1 MLRILIKAG
10 LGVALCCAAPA
21 MAAPAAPAADPARI
35 AAAER
40 LLDAMHYDRQVDRTL
55 EAVTAQIDRSIDT
68 ELKNGLTETLPPD
81 VVNKIKG
88 IAATHMQAVFKEHG
102 PELKRGTA
110 LIYATHFTVSE
121 LRHLAELQ
129 SDPVLVK
136 MQQELPQIAAD
147 NMALTQ
153 SVISQ
158 ESDKVRDEVLAV
170 VQEYLRT
177 KGSQPTS

>member
-1 MLRILIKAG
+1 M
-10 LGVALCCAAPA
+10 
-21 MAAPAAPAADPARI
+21 
-35 AAAER
+35 
-40 LLDAMHYDRQVDRTL
+40 QV
-55 EAVTAQIDRSIDT
+55 
-68 ELKNGLTETLPPD
+68 
-81 VVNKIKG
+81 
-88 IAATHMQAVFKEHG
+88 VFKEHG

-110 LIYATHFTVSE
+110 LIYATHFTVPE